1 MRDKGYDLKL
11 MYREKSSPEIQLNF
25 GESFSY
31 LEKRRLAM
39 TYSQIWNNSGNEAE
53 ILYLEQQIEAI
64 KKEIKRA
71 KAAEQQE
78 ILDQANLKLTELEA
92 KLDELEE

>member
-1 MRDKGYDLKL
+1 
-11 MYREKSSPEIQLNF
+11 
-25 GESFSY
+25 
-31 LEKRRLAM
+31 M

>member
-1 MRDKGYDLKL
+1 
-11 MYREKSSPEIQLNF
+11 
-25 GESFSY
+25 
-31 LEKRRLAM
+31 M
-39 TYSQIWNNSGNEAE
+39 TYSQIWNNAENEAE
-53 ILYLEQQIEAI
+53 ILYLEQQIVAI

-78 ILDQANLKLTELEA
+78 ILDQANRKLAELEA

>member
-1 MRDKGYDLKL
+1 
-11 MYREKSSPEIQLNF
+11 
-25 GESFSY
+25 
-31 LEKRRLAM
+31 M

-53 ILYLEQQIEAI
+53 ILYLEQQIEAV
-64 KKEIKRA
+64 KKVIQRA

-78 ILDQANLKLTELEA
+78 ILDQANRKLAELEA

>member
-1 MRDKGYDLKL
+1 
-11 MYREKSSPEIQLNF
+11 
-25 GESFSY
+25 
-31 LEKRRLAM
+31 M

-53 ILYLEQQIEAI
+53 ILYLEQQIEAV

-78 ILDQANLKLTELEA
+78 ILDQANRKLTELEA